1 MASKTKLTKAMK
13 AWASQAD
20 HGDPLSWY
28 ATDWE
33 RRDHTGNPEPCY
45 IVPAAE
51 YERLTKRRKA
61 RNAK

>member
-1 MASKTKLTKAMK
+1 MK